1 MWFLL
6 DSPSN
11 HFYFKFSNTK
21 FHFLSELIILF
32 FHGLKPYYIILCLM
46 VLYWWIL
53 KKLFEY
59 KSMHKLKYYLFKFVV
74 TCCSKCWEFVLIWDI
89 IPIISAKTWT
99 NQPKHITNF
108 GTLELQINFYLK
120 CIWCIWWVSF
130 CIFYVFVDECHFLL
144 EWHRILCQSYSF
156 PFYRNKDW
164 HVLKIQD
171 GSNTYI
177 SAT

>member
-1 MWFLL
+1 M
-6 DSPSN
+6 D
-11 HFYFKFSNTK
+11 
-21 FHFLSELIILF
+21 
-32 FHGLKPYYIILCLM
+32 LKHTYYIILCLM

-59 KSMHKLKYYLFKFVV
+59 KLMHKLKYYLFKFPV
-74 TCCSKCWEFVLIWDI
+74 TCCSKCWVFLLIWDI
-89 IPIISAKTWT
+89 FPIISTKTWT

-108 GTLELQINFYLK
+108 GTLELQINFHLK

-130 CIFYVFVDECHFLL
+130 HIFYVFVDECHFLL

-177 SAT
+177 SVT